1 MRVMALLGNGA
12 ITQLGGTVDATC
24 AIRGRSTLRGANIT
38 VIPKVPANAG
48 LRHDAKLTGAFR

>member
-1 MRVMALLGNGA
+1 MALSGDGA
-12 ITQLGGTVDATC
+12 ITQLNGTVEATC

-48 LRHDAKLTGAFR
+48 LRHDEKLTGAFR